1 MVKVYREDVNYRKDH
16 VQDTSSNL
24 TAVLNHA
31 MLFQELI
38 VERESLSSIINSQL
52 HHMIIV
58 IQ

>member
-16 VQDTSSNL
+16 VEDASSNL

-52 HHMIIV
+52 HHMIIL